1 MPLTIL
7 LYKVLTPLLNHL
19 QRNMIFEALTATPAY
34 FFFFC
39 TPFYKHTETCK
50 FLIPGWVA
58 AFFSSICHLNF
69 SWSLLHL
76 LSHHATDGV
85 LREKGLLKVLSKACW
100 EVVIGL
106 LEWWWWKREICSQ
119 DLISE
124 PSTRMLEAKA
134 CLVRIKYYSALA
146 PPVDELCTCN
156 AISH

>member
-34 FFFFC
+34 FFFFALLSINILRRANSL
-39 TPFYKHTETCK
+39 
-50 FLIPGWVA
+50 FLDELQL
-58 AFFSSICHLNF
+58 FFSSICHLNF
-69 SWSLLHL
+69 SWSLFHL